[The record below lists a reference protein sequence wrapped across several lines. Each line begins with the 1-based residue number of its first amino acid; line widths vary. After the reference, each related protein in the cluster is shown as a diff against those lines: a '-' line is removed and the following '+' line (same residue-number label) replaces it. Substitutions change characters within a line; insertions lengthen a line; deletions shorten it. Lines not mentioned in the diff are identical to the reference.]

1 MTRVVFI
8 ILISFLS
15 AQGFSQTS
23 DLGNWLIYFGNKKID
38 KDWNWH
44 HEVQYRN
51 YNAIGDLE
59 QFLLRTGIGYNLT
72 ENNNNILLGY
82 GFINSQ
88 NYIPTTDEKK
98 EVNEHRIYQ
107 QFITRQKIGR
117 VNVQHRY
124 RFEQRWI
131 ESQDFRMRFRYFLA
145 LNVPINNKEMIEKT
159 FYLRS
164 YNEIFLN
171 HKNNVFDRNRL
182 YGGVGFKLNKL
193 ARFEIGYMNQFLSNG
208 NRDQINLI
216 TFLLLGLGLV
226 SCKNETSKDQ
236 ATNQSTEVQQ
246 EKVVGLVQEVLTKE
260 EQEALTPNMVIQ
272 SLKEGNERFMRN
284 DLTARDH
291 SEQVRKSTNAQF
303 PKAIVLSCVDSRIP
317 VEDVFDRGI
326 GDIFVARVAGNF
338 VNEDIL
344 GSMEFACKVSGSKLV
359 LVMGHE
365 HCGAVKAA
373 VDDVK
378 LGNITPMLSKIRPA
392 VDTIEYDGDRTSKN
406 QEFVHMACESN
417 VKNTIEQIRKNSPIL
432 KEMEDNG
439 EIKIIGAVY
448 DMDDGSVD
456 FLK

>member
-1 MTRVVFI
+1 
-8 ILISFLS
+8 
-15 AQGFSQTS
+15 
-23 DLGNWLIYFGNKKID
+23 
-38 KDWNWH
+38 
-44 HEVQYRN
+44 
-51 YNAIGDLE
+51 
-59 QFLLRTGIGYNLT
+59 
-72 ENNNNILLGY
+72 
-82 GFINSQ
+82 
-88 NYIPTTDEKK
+88 
-98 EVNEHRIYQ
+98 
-107 QFITRQKIGR
+107 
-117 VNVQHRY
+117 
-124 RFEQRWI
+124 
-131 ESQDFRMRFRYFLA
+131 
-145 LNVPINNKEMIEKT
+145 
-159 FYLRS
+159 
-164 YNEIFLN
+164 
-171 HKNNVFDRNRL
+171 
-182 YGGVGFKLNKL
+182 
-193 ARFEIGYMNQFLSNG
+193 MNQFLSNG

-236 ATNQSTEVQQ
+236 ATSQSTEVQQ